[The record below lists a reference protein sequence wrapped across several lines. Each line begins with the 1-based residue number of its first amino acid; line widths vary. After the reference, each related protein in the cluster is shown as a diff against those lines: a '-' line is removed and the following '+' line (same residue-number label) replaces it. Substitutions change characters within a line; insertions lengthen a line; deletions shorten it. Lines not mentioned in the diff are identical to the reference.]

1 MEGGGGKRNFKLQ
14 KIFLEKIFLEKK
26 LGSKS

>member
-1 MEGGGGKRNFKLQ
+1 MEGGGGVREILNSKN
-14 KIFLEKIFLEKK
+14 ISGKIFLEKK